1 MQDYREVGAA
11 LRNLSASPGIVAV
24 NNPPGFSLA
33 TGVQAVVIPDGPV
46 ETLEQV
52 VRRYD
57 VAWLVL
63 DVNRPAGLS
72 ALYARQITPEWM
84 DPVAALEATDGSTI
98 EIFKIVTMETDP
110 G

>member
-1 MQDYREVGAA
+1 MRDYGEVGAA
-11 LRNLSASPGIVAV
+11 LLSLDSSPDLVAV
-24 NNPPGFSLA
+24 NNPPGFYLA
-33 TGVQAVVIPDGPV
+33 TDIQAVVIPDGTL

-52 VRRYD
+52 VSRYQ
-57 VAWLVL
+57 VSWVVL

-84 DPVAALEATDGSTI
+84 DLAAVLEAEDGSVI
-98 EIFKIVTMETDP
+98 EIFKVVTRETEP